1 MFNRLCSKQE
11 NWMGGIT
18 LGALSD
24 PVQRESTVDRGVGMG
39 ERGTQRGE
47 RGELL
52 STSVGAQLN

>member
-24 PVQRESTVDRGVGMG
+24 PVQRESTVDRGIGMG
-39 ERGTQRGE
+39 REGYTERGKG
-47 RGELL
+47 
-52 STSVGAQLN
+52 